1 MLETTLTIIAWA
13 IAVIALLPI
22 GYTFALALAGCYR
35 QPQAKSAPEKQ
46 KLAIIIPA
54 HNEAL
59 LIQDTIK
66 HALAQE
72 YPPSRFAV
80 FVIADNC
87 SDNTAELASQ
97 AGAHVWTRTDNPG
110 KGQALEFAFDTLLK
124 DDWQGFLVIDAD
136 SHLSTNA
143 LDALNNE
150 FSSGAPVLQLFD
162 TINNPNDSMRT
173 LAMQLGMA
181 SFNGLRPCGRTALGL
196 SAGLFGNGFALSR
209 KTIEACPYKAHSIVE
224 DLEYHML
231 LLQNHYRVKL
241 VEYASAAAQ
250 MPKTADASSSQR
262 QRWELGRIAMIK
274 HYAGDLFFQ
283 TLKGNKWALEA
294 LIDIVMPPASLMVIL
309 AVTPSLIGSGL
320 VQWLGLMLVMML
332 FIHYFIA
339 SIRFGSFIGFCKVA
353 CYVPWYIIWKTWL
366 VLRTMGKGKNLP
378 WIRTRRH
385 K

>member
-13 IAVIALLPI
+13 IAIIALLPI
-22 GYTFALALAGCYR
+22 GYTFCLTLAGCYR
-35 QPQAKSAPEKQ
+35 QPKAHNAPDKQ
-46 KLAIIIPA
+46 KIAIIIPA

-59 LIQDTIK
+59 LIEETVK
-66 HALAQE
+66 HAFAQD
-72 YPPSRFAV
+72 YPADRYSV

-87 SDNTAELASQ
+87 TDNTANLAMQ

-110 KGQALEFAFDTLLK
+110 KGQALEYAFDMLLK

-136 SHLSTNA
+136 SHLSINA

-150 FSSGAPVLQLFD
+150 FSSGAPALQLFD

-209 KTIEACPYKAHSIVE
+209 STIETCPYKAHSIVE

-274 HYAGDLFFQ
+274 HYAGDLFVK

-294 LIDIVMPPASLMVIL
+294 LIDIIMPPASLMAIL
-309 AVTPSLIGSGL
+309 ALAPLLLGYGL
-320 VQWLGLMLVMML
+320 VQWVSVALIMML
-332 FIHYFIA
+332 FIHYLIA
-339 SIRFGSFIGFCKVA
+339 SIRFGSVTGFCKVA

-366 VLRTMGKGKNLP
+366 VLRTIGKGKNLP
-378 WIRTRRH
+378 WIRTNRH